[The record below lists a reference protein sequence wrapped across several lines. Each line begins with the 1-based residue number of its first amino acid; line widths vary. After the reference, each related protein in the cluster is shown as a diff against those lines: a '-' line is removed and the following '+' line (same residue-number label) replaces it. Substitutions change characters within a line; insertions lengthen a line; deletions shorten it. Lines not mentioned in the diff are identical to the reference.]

1 MTSSPSPKYIPEAR
15 VQLRRPYVDMG
26 RNQRETLE
34 ETKPDDTLTLNFQP
48 LELSENKFPFFKP
61 LVCGILL
68 L

>member
-1 MTSSPSPKYIPEAR
+1 
-15 VQLRRPYVDMG
+15 MG